1 MMPFVLPS
9 HIAEGSLEALNLRLQ
24 YESTQQGQGGSAVSS
39 MTPLGYQ
46 QITNDALASVQQL
59 TVPTGAMI
67 AVIQNNGSQP
77 CRWRD
82 DAGNPTATLG
92 RVIAADDDMTY
103 TGNLSALKFIRA
115 ADGVTLDISFY
126 K

>member
-1 MMPFVLPS
+1 MPFVLPPNV
-9 HIAEGSLEALNLRLQ
+9 AVGSQEAIYLRAN
-24 YESTQQGQGGSAVSS
+24 YDSQQSAAA
-39 MTPLGYQ
+39 MLGMTTPLGYQ

-59 TVPTGAMI
+59 SPPAGATVAQ
-67 AVIQNNGSQP
+67 IQNNGSQP

-82 DAGNPTATLG
+82 DAGDPTASLG
-92 RVIAADDDMTY
+92 RVIAPDDTMTY
-103 TGNLSALKFIRA
+103 MGNLSAVRFIRS